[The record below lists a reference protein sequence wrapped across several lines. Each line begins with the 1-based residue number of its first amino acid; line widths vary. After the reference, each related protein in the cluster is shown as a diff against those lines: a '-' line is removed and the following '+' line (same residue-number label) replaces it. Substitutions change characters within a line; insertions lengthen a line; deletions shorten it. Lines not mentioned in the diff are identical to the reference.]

1 MSGIAFQ
8 GDASRGTIR
17 PALAPP
23 AEHLVHFAPEVAVK
37 KKTQMGNMLAG
48 LFLLIVVALIVLA
61 GWAVFVGF

>member
-1 MSGIAFQ
+1 M
-8 GDASRGTIR
+8 
-17 PALAPP
+17 
-23 AEHLVHFAPEVAVK
+23 K